1 MGARKARD
9 AKAIPNRV
17 GASEPEFEAICIM
30 HIYWTLLR
38 QRKGRRTD
46 IAVHHRRTPCR
57 TRAELFIPATATINS
72 RP

>member
-1 MGARKARD
+1 
-9 AKAIPNRV
+9 
-17 GASEPEFEAICIM
+17 M